1 VAVSPSRAAPFLT
14 KGAAVAIMLM
24 NFEVDD
30 YDTWKAMFDDD
41 PVGRRAAGATGHM
54 VSRGVENPNEGFVRV
69 DFPSVDQA
77 KAFRER
83 LVASGALER
92 AGMRMKAGP
101 TVAEPDDLT
110 TY

>member
-1 VAVSPSRAAPFLT
+1 M
-14 KGAAVAIMLM
+14 AIMIM

-30 YDTWKAMFDDD
+30 YDAWKAMFDDD
-41 PVGRRAAGATGHM
+41 PVGRRASGATGHM

-69 DFPSVDQA
+69 DFPSVEQA
-77 KAFRER
+77 QAFRER
-83 LVASGALER
+83 LLASGALER